1 VETIV
6 YKNKYMLIHVI
17 KIYSL
22 DYNSFSLMAIRLIIV
37 NTKNSSVF
45 KGNKVGIS

>member
-22 DYNSFSLMAIRLIIV
+22 NYNSFSLTAIKLIII
-37 NTKNSSVF
+37 NTKNSNILKDS
-45 KGNKVGIS
+45 KVDIS